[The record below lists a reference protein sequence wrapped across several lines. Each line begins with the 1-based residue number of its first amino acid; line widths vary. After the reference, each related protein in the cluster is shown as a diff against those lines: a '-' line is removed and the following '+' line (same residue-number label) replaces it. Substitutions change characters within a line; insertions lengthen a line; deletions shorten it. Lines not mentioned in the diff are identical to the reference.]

1 MPSAWPRKKEKE
13 KKKKLKS
20 ISVLKSQQ
28 TQAGV
33 LPKKKKIKLT
43 FYKVNPVPRVLIT
56 VVGDE
61 V

>member
-1 MPSAWPRKKEKE
+1 M
-13 KKKKLKS
+13 
-20 ISVLKSQQ
+20 KSQQ

-33 LPKKKKIKLT
+33 LPKKKKKKIKLT

-56 VVGDE
+56 VVGAD